1 MSPRKSID
9 PGYKWDDNFPM
20 SQGFQIGDTVYTA
33 GQVALDPAGNVV
45 EAGDMKAQTRQVIE
59 NLKNVLE
66 GTGTSLADVVKI
78 TVYVTDISRMKEV
91 QEVRAEYFSDPFP
104 ASTGVEITALARP
117 ELMVE
122 IEAIAVK

>member
-1 MSPRKSID
+1 MSPRRSID
-9 PGYKWDDNFPM
+9 PGYMWDDNLPM
-20 SQGFQIGDTVYTA
+20 SQGVQIGDTVYTA
-33 GQVALDPAGNVV
+33 GQVAFDPAGNVV
-45 EAGDMKAQTRQVIE
+45 GAGDMKAQTRQVME
-59 NLKNVLE
+59 NLKKVLE

-91 QEVRAEYFSDPFP
+91 QEVRAEYFSEPFP

-117 ELMVE
+117 ELMIE